1 MNTKLLKKWL
11 YFFYGLVVLGF
22 GIALTIK
29 GQLWGLGSWDVLHY
43 GLYLTFGLT
52 VGSWSIIVGII
63 IVVATA
69 IGLKRMP
76 RLGVYINLFTVGI
89 FIDLFLLILPD
100 VEGWLLHSI
109 FYVIGI
115 VILSYGIATYIT
127 PNLGAGPRD
136 SLMLLLSEKFN
147 LKISTSRNMMEL
159 FAAVLGFL
167 LGGPVFIGTLFM
179 ILFLGRLIEVWLPV
193 TRKLLVLFLGGEDL
207 TIIKLRKNQESTK
220 KRGV

>member
-1 MNTKLLKKWL
+1 M
-11 YFFYGLVVLGF
+11 LGF

-52 VGSWSIIVGII
+52 VGSWSIIIGII
-63 IVVATA
+63 IVVGTA
-69 IGLKRMP
+69 IGLRRMP

-89 FIDLFLLILPD
+89 FIDIFLLLLPD

-109 FYVIGI
+109 FYIAGVI
-115 VILSYGIATYIT
+115 ILSYGIATYIT

-136 SLMLLLSEKFN
+136 SLMLLIADKFDIKLSA
-147 LKISTSRNMMEL
+147 SRNMMEL
-159 FAAVLGFL
+159 FAAVAGFL

-179 ILFLGRLIEVWLPV
+179 ILFLGRLIEVWLPL
-193 TRKLLVLFLGGEDL
+193 TRSLLVKFLGGEDL
-207 TIIKLRKNQESTK
+207 TIIKLRPTQQRIR
-220 KRGV
+220 KRGVQ